1 MRIEP
6 LIEKEALRRR
16 VREIADRLWRDYADS
31 PLTVLCVLE
40 GAGRFTDD
48 LLQHLAERGLVPE
61 RLDVRAHRSE
71 GTVLGPVTIEHFDP
85 DVLEGRDVLV
95 IDDLADE
102 GVTLQGI
109 LDIVDLGEPR
119 TRKVCVLLDKV
130 SRRIEPVPLDYVGF
144 PIENVWVIGYGMD
157 VDGEYRDL
165 DWIGVLKDDRF

>member
-6 LIEKEALRRR
+6 LIDEDVLRKR
-16 VREIADRLWRDYADS
+16 VRELADRLWRDYADS
-31 PLTVLCVLE
+31 PLTVLCILE
-40 GAGRFTDD
+40 GARRFADD
-48 LLQHLAERGLVPE
+48 LLRHLAERGLSPE
-61 RLDVRAHRSE
+61 RIDVRAHRTE
-71 GTVLGPVTIEHFDP
+71 GTTLGPVTIEHFDP

-95 IDDLADE
+95 VDDLADE

-119 TRKVCVLLDKV
+119 SRRVCVLLDKV
-130 SRRIEPVPLDYVGF
+130 SRRTEEVPLHYVGF

-157 VDGEYRDL
+157 VDGEYREL